1 MINFLSNAVI
11 VKIRA
16 RYAKRLTQ
24 IDYDNLIA
32 CKNVSEIALY
42 LKNKQIYRDSLLN
55 IDDKNIRRNFLE
67 SILNQSFFED
77 LASLAKYDLT
87 FGRKVFRYILKKF
100 EIRQISKFLIFLKSG
115 DVSKFECSFPKFLKS
130 RSKIKFDNF
139 NKAKNYNDLLNNVY
153 KTEYYEILKLNI
165 NKNLD
170 FDINKIETGLY
181 NNIFEMFLN
190 VINKLN
196 FKIRKKIKKFL
207 YSCVDI
213 SNVIRITRAKK
224 FYNSDDN
231 YILDIIFSF
240 ANYKFSKFSKYEFL
254 KDSNFSNFNFIDNNI
269 ASIQDLEKFSKVMRF
284 KWSKKNI
291 RYSNISEVV
300 GFSYVFLKETE
311 ISNIINIIEGV
322 RYNISKEKIRDL
334 LVI

>member
-77 LASLAKYDLT
+77 LAGLAKYDLT

-170 FDINKIETGLY
+170 FDINKIETELY

-231 YILDIIFSF
+231 YILDIIFNF
-240 ANYKFSKFSKYEFL
+240 GNYKFSKYEFL
-254 KDSNFSNFNFIDNNI
+254 KDSNFSNFNLFGDNIN
-269 ASIQDLEKFSKVMRF
+269 SIQELEKFSKIMRF

-300 GFSYVFLKETE
+300 GFSYVFLKEME
-311 ISNIINIIEGV
+311 ISNLINIIEGI
-322 RYNISKEKIRDL
+322 RYGISKEKIRQL
-334 LVI
+334 LIK

>member
-77 LASLAKYDLT
+77 LAGLAKYDLT

-100 EIRQISKFLIFLKSG
+100 EIRQINKFLIFLKSG

-170 FDINKIETGLY
+170 FDINKIETELY

-231 YILDIIFSF
+231 YILDIIFNF
-240 ANYKFSKFSKYEFL
+240 GNYKFSKYEFL
-254 KDSNFSNFNFIDNNI
+254 KDSNFSNFNLFGDNIN
-269 ASIQDLEKFSKVMRF
+269 SIQELEKFSKIMRF

-300 GFSYVFLKETE
+300 GFSYVFLKEME
-311 ISNIINIIEGV
+311 ISNLINIIEGI
-322 RYNISKEKIRDL
+322 RYGISKEKIRQL
-334 LVI
+334 LIK